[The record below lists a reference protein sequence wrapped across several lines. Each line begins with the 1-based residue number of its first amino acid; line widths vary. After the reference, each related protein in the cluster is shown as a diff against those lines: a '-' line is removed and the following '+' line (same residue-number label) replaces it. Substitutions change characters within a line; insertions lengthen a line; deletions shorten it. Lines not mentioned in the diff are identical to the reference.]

1 MQPLTEPP
9 TLQGQR
15 ALHLMASV
23 SRGQLRAQL
32 EFLETVGLAIQR
44 TLHRLV
50 GAEAPI
56 EPLLEAALL
65 RAINR
70 AAEYVGD
77 EPLVLWAQSSAV
89 QVATTYLGGPKPAA
103 PSAAPLEAEPELTPK
118 VRDLLGRVRA
128 QLRNMRPEEQV
139 AFALLDLD
147 GRSLDEASRLTRAS
161 PIVVRQRACR
171 ARRQLLFAARHDRL
185 IAGYLR
191 LADPLRKLAARLQQ
205 LSLPSLGSDS
215 LQRAQSRVVAVL
227 TPPELQ
233 HL

>member
-1 MQPLTEPP
+1 MDINTEPP
-9 TLQGQR
+9 TLQGER
-15 ALHLMASV
+15 ALHLMARV

-32 EFLETVGLAIQR
+32 EFLETVGLAVQR

-56 EPLLEAALL
+56 EPLLECALL

-77 EPLVLWAQSSAV
+77 EPLVLWAQTSAV
-89 QVATTYLGGPKPAA
+89 QVATTYLGGPNRPAPPAA
-103 PSAAPLEAEPELTPK
+103 SGEAEPELTPK
-118 VRDLLGRVRA
+118 VRDLLSRVRA
-128 QLRNMRPEEQV
+128 QLRQMRPEEQV

-147 GRSLDEASRLTRAS
+147 GRSLGEASSLTRTS
-161 PIVVRQRACR
+161 PIVVRQRAWR

-185 IAGYLR
+185 IAGYVR

-205 LSLPSLGSDS
+205 LGAHSLGSDS
-215 LQRAQSRVVAVL
+215 LQRAQTRVVQVL
-227 TPPELQ
+227 TPEPQ
-233 HL
+233 HP